1 VAAKEPKKSVTLSRV
16 VDAPLKTVWRAWA
29 DPRQMALWWGPHQF
43 TNPVCELDLRPG
55 GKIRIVMKAPDG
67 TEYPMSGVFKEVV
80 PRERLVFTAAAED
93 ANGVV
98 HLESETTVTFSERRL
113 KTKVTVKATAV
124 GKTPAAPA
132 MLNGMKAGWSQTV
145 ARLAE
150 FLEDTTDRELVI
162 TRTIDA
168 PRELI
173 FDAVTDPKQVVH
185 WWGPQGFTT
194 TIHQMDVRVGGLWS
208 QTLHGPDGKDYANRS
223 IFLEVRRPER
233 IVYSHGG
240 GDGDGPGATFRASWT
255 LEARGSKTRL
265 TLRMIFPTVAV
276 RNHVAKKYNAV
287 EGGNQ
292 TLGRL
297 EEFLAKRS

>member
-1 VAAKEPKKSVTLSRV
+1 MDKKTVTLSRV
-16 VDAPLKTVWRAWA
+16 VDAPRNTVWKAWVDA
-29 DPRQMALWWGPHQF
+29 RQLALWWGPKQF
-43 TNPVCELDLRPG
+43 TNPVCELDLRRG
-55 GKIRIVMKAPDG
+55 GRIRIVMKAPDG
-67 TEYPMSGVFKEVV
+67 TEYPMSGVFQEIV

-93 ANGVV
+93 ANGAV
-98 HLESETTVTFSERRL
+98 HLECDTTVTFADQRG
-113 KTKVTVKATAV
+113 KTKVTVKVIGV
-124 GKTPAAPA
+124 GRSPAAPT
-132 MLNGMKAGWSQTV
+132 MLGGMKEGWTQSFV
-145 ARLAE
+145 RMAE
-150 FLEDTTDRELVI
+150 LLENTADREIII
-162 TRTIDA
+162 TRVVDA
-168 PRELI
+168 PREVV

-208 QTLHGPDGKDYANRS
+208 QTLHGPDGKDYPNRS

-255 LEARGSKTRL
+255 FETKGSKTRL
-265 TLRMIFPTVAV
+265 TLRMVFPTAAV
-276 RNHVAKKYNAV
+276 RSHVVKKFNAI